1 MEDSDALVGESILT
15 LQTGFSHIY
24 NPVNTKS
31 RDTQVINTTQLE
43 IAKKSMLVQKNSSWW
58 ASSWKPQT
66 LKLRLWT
73 HKLFASCGSEVICRF
88 IVSWAPRPRLWR
100 HQESTRRI
108 IQNLAFVKF
117 HPFAFFFQEIM
128 VYNTLSNIQAPPK
141 WNIYQIKSTSEH
153 PWKGSC
159 GRFHVT
165 PLNEQT
171 TI

>member
-31 RDTQVINTTQLE
+31 RDTQVINTSQLE
-43 IAKKSMLVQKNSSWW
+43 IAKKSMFVQKNSSWW

-66 LKLRLWT
+66 LKLRLWI
-73 HKLFASCGSEVICRF
+73 HKLFASCGSELICRF
-88 IVSWAPRPRLWR
+88 IVSWALRPCLWR

-117 HPFAFFFQEIM
+117 HPFAFFFRKSWFTILCQIFRHLRNETF
-128 VYNTLSNIQAPPK
+128 NLSNKIHIK
-141 WNIYQIKSTSEH
+141 NILEREAVGDFT
-153 PWKGSC
+153 
-159 GRFHVT
+159 
-165 PLNEQT
+165 
-171 TI
+171 